1 MVCRN
6 CEERGYIDYPWC
18 SENLGEDCGHS
29 PIGNFCLLKYQE
41 TKDWTKAEIQHIE
54 QCAEFC
60 PKAITPIHYPDGQ
73 CIQKE
78 KSIQKEEGGD
88 MKSLKKLQA
97 SVEKML
103 ANEAKRRAIALHF
116 VEGLYEV
123 LFPAAADIWGDG
135 EEGHTIWI
143 KENHLYLRYD
153 KDDEKEERG
162 IYSSNTCPKWGR
174 SIESLT
180 GSDFWEAIR
189 IVAEWIPTIIE
200 ILSGKEQSR
209 EEVLALL

>member
-18 SENLGEDCGHS
+18 SENLGENCGHS

-60 PKAITPIHYPDGQ
+60 PKTITPIHYPDGQ

-78 KSIQKEEGGD
+78 KGED
-88 MKSLKKLQA
+88 MKSLEKLQA
-97 SVEKML
+97 SVEKTL

-135 EEGHTIWI
+135 EEGHIIWI
-143 KENHLYLRYD
+143 KEHHLYLRYG
-153 KDDEKEERG
+153 KDDEKSEEKG
-162 IYSSNTCPKWGR
+162 IYFSNTCPKWGR

-189 IVAEWIPTIIE
+189 VVAEWIPTVIE
-200 ILSGKEQSR
+200 ILNEKEQSR

>member
-1 MVCRN
+1 
-6 CEERGYIDYPWC
+6 
-18 SENLGEDCGHS
+18 
-29 PIGNFCLLKYQE
+29 
-41 TKDWTKAEIQHIE
+41 
-54 QCAEFC
+54 
-60 PKAITPIHYPDGQ
+60 
-73 CIQKE
+73 
-78 KSIQKEEGGD
+78 

-116 VEGLYEV
+116 VGRLYDI

-143 KENHLYLRYD
+143 KEYHLYLRYG
-153 KDDEKEERG
+153 KDDEKSEEKG
-162 IYSSNTCPKWGR
+162 IYFSNTCSKWGR
-174 SIESLT
+174 SIESLV

-189 IVAEWIPTIIE
+189 IVAEWIPTVIE

>member
-18 SENLGEDCGHS
+18 SENLGENCGHS

-60 PKAITPIHYPDGQ
+60 PKAVTPVHYP
-73 CIQKE
+73 
-78 KSIQKEEGGD
+78 GGD
-88 MKSLKKLQA
+88 MKTLKKLQA
-97 SVEKML
+97 SVEKTL

-135 EEGHTIWI
+135 EEGHIIWI
-143 KENHLYLRYD
+143 KEHHLYLRYG
-153 KDDEKEERG
+153 KDDEKSEEKG
-162 IYSSNTCPKWGR
+162 IYFSNTCPKWGR

-189 IVAEWIPTIIE
+189 IVAEWIPTVIE

-209 EEVLALL
+209 EGVLALLE